1 MKKVLV
7 LLTAI
12 TVGSNLLADDFTYL
26 TVENNDGT
34 TTTMTANGLTI
45 TFSDGKLIATNG
57 AENWSLPL
65 SGLKKMYFS
74 NTDAISNQLVET
86 EDGEVTVYSTSGIVM
101 GKYQSIGEAKSQLK
115 KGVYV
120 IKSGSETLK
129 ITVK

>member
-7 LLTAI
+7 LLTAM

-26 TVENNDGT
+26 TVEKNDGT

-45 TFSDGKLIATNG
+45 TFSNGQLIANNG
-57 AENWSLPL
+57 TENWSLPL

-74 NTDAISNQLVET
+74 NTDAISHPLSDT
-86 EDGEVTVYSTSGIVM
+86 GDSEVTVYSTSGIVM